1 PFDQEAYDE
10 WSKWVETDRILK
22 GNKKDNFWEMG
33 ATGPC
38 GPCSEIHVDCRSKE
52 ERDEFDGKNL
62 VNEDHPQVIEIWNN
76 VFMEFNRL
84 TDGSLKELPEKH
96 VDTGMGFERLVRV
109 LQQKKSNYDTDV
121 FSGTIGAIEEICG
134 INYQGGDGR
143 QDSAFRV
150 LADHIRA
157 VSFAIADGQ
166 LPSNSGAGYVI
177 RRILRRAVRYYYSYL
192 QSGDALLYRLV
203 PILSEQ
209 FEDVFPELS
218 KQKDFVAKVVR
229 EEEESFLKTL
239 EKGLRKIDEVI
250 RQSKDEAIINGQVA
264 FELYDTFG
272 FPIDLTRL
280 IAGEN
285 DFTVDEV
292 GFAEEMQKQKDRS
305 RVATAIDAGDW
316 VVLREGSESHF

>member
-1 PFDQEAYDE
+1 
-10 WSKWVETDRILK
+10 
-22 GNKKDNFWEMG
+22 
-33 ATGPC
+33 
-38 GPCSEIHVDCRSKE
+38 
-52 ERDEFDGKNL
+52 
-62 VNEDHPQVIEIWNN
+62 
-76 VFMEFNRL
+76 
-84 TDGSLKELPEKH
+84 
-96 VDTGMGFERLVRV
+96 
-109 LQQKKSNYDTDV
+109 
-121 FSGTIGAIEEICG
+121 
-134 INYQGGDGR
+134 
-143 QDSAFRV
+143 
-150 LADHIRA
+150 
-157 VSFAIADGQ
+157 
-166 LPSNSGAGYVI
+166 
-177 RRILRRAVRYYYSYL
+177 
-192 QSGDALLYRLV
+192 SGDALLYRLV

-209 FEDVFPELS
+209 FENVFPELS

-316 VVLREGSESHF
+316 VLLREGSESHFVGYNDLLIETEVTRYRKIKVKNKTNYQIVLSATQIGRASCRERVQNADEEIR